1 MEGTPWRLFYF
12 ITNLFSTFSQN
23 LLQLERVFGIIS
35 NDYKQKEVFDMA
47 EKLSMQPYKGTRDF
61 YPQEMRLRN
70 WFFGVIRQELENAAF
85 DEYNGPMLESLEIY
99 AAKSGEE
106 IANKQTYNFMDR
118 GDRHLAIR
126 PEMTPTVARMVAA
139 KMGELSLPLKWFSI
153 GNMYRYEATQRGRL
167 REFWQL
173 NVDIFGCNTFE
184 ADLEVITSAI
194 RILRAYGADETM
206 FTVRINN
213 RRFFNDVVAVIT
225 GKNAEESRLVS
236 KVIDRKNKVTR
247 ENYEKD
253 LTALGLTDEQIAK
266 IDALYTM
273 SVEDA
278 TALCP
283 DSVGAQ
289 ELLSLFEALRK
300 MNMDKYCLFDFGIIR
315 GLDYYTGTVFE
326 VFDNAPENNRAMFGG
341 GRYDNLVDL
350 FVKNARISGV
360 GYGMGDVT
368 LENFLVTHKLI
379 PAAFGSGV
387 KVLVTRFDDVP
398 YEAYTSL
405 AENLRDAGIVSSVYL
420 GQKKFGKQLEYAVKG
435 EYSHAIIMGGDEYAR
450 GVVRLK
456 NLNTR
461 EEKEVALSDL
471 QAELNA

>member
-1 MEGTPWRLFYF
+1 M
-12 ITNLFSTFSQN
+12 S
-23 LLQLERVFGIIS
+23 
-35 NDYKQKEVFDMA
+35 
-47 EKLSMQPYKGTRDF
+47 EKLSTQPYKGTRDF

-70 WFFGVIRQELENAAF
+70 WFFGVIREVLETSAF
-85 DEYNGPMLESLEIY
+85 DEYNGPMLESLDLY

-139 KMGELSLPLKWFSI
+139 RMSELTFPLKWFSI
-153 GNMYRYEATQRGRL
+153 PNMYRYEATQRGRL

-173 NVDIFGCNTFE
+173 NVDIFGCNTYE

-213 RRFFNDVVAVIT
+213 RRFFNDVVAAIT
-225 GKNAEESRLVS
+225 GKDTEGARMVS
-236 KVIDRKNKVTR
+236 KVIDRKNKVPR
-247 ENYEKD
+247 EVYERD
-253 LTALGLTDEQIAK
+253 LRELGLDDAQIAK
-266 IDALYTM
+266 IDALYSM
-273 SVEDA
+273 NVYDA

-283 DSVGAQ
+283 DSVGSA
-289 ELLSLFEALRK
+289 ELRSLFDALEK
-300 MNMDKYCLFDFGIIR
+300 TGLLPYCVFDFGIIR

-341 GRYDNLVDL
+341 GRYDNLVGL
-350 FVKNARISGV
+350 FVKNAKISGV

-368 LENFLVTHKLI
+368 LENFLFTHKLV
-379 PAAFGSGV
+379 PETFGSGI

-398 YEAYTSL
+398 YEQYT
-405 AENLRDAGIVSSVYL
+405 AIVDQLRDAGIVASPFL
-420 GQKKFGKQLEYAVKG
+420 GSKKFGKQIDFAVKDG
-435 EYSHAIIMGGDEYAR
+435 YSHVIIMGGDELAR

-456 NLNTR
+456 DLATR
-461 EEKEVALSDL
+461 EETEQPLSDVIAKL
-471 QAELNA
+471 KSN